1 MTRIVAFGEVMAR
14 LKPAGQGRLRQALP
28 GTLEVTFG
36 GAEANV
42 AVSLAILGADAAMVT
57 ALPRNPLGDACVDSL
72 RGLGVDTRKVLRTD
86 YGRLGLY
93 FVEAG
98 ANQRPSVVVYDR
110 EHSSVSLTP
119 AEAYAWDKSL
129 AGANWLHLT
138 GITPSL
144 SRSAAEATI
153 AAAAA
158 ARTAGATV
166 SCDLNFRKKLWQWE
180 KGTPPRKL
188 AEATMRQVLAHT
200 DLLVA
205 NEEDCADVLGIHAS
219 HTEVESGK
227 LDWQAYPEVARE
239 VSRQFP
245 QLRYVSIT
253 LRQSISATHNNWAA
267 MLYST
272 GDDKAYFSPLAG
284 GELAPY
290 EIRDIVDRVGAGD
303 AFGAGLIFALTT
315 PELAAPQTAL
325 AFATA
330 ASCLAHSILG
340 DFNYSSRAEIEALM
354 RGSASGRVVR

>member
-14 LKPAGQGRLRQALP
+14 LKPAGYGRLRQTLP

-42 AVSLAILGADAAMVT
+42 AVSLAMLGADAAMVT
-57 ALPRNPLGDACVDSL
+57 ALPRNPLGDACIDSL
-72 RGLGVDTRKVLRTD
+72 RGLGVDTRNVLRTD

-119 AEAYAWDKSL
+119 AEAYAWDTTL

-158 ARTAGATV
+158 ARAAGATV

-245 QLRYVSIT
+245 QLRHVAIT

-272 GDDKAYFSPLAG
+272 GDGKAYFSPLAG
-284 GELAPY
+284 GELA
-290 EIRDIVDRVGAGD
+290 
-303 AFGAGLIFALTT
+303 
-315 PELAAPQTAL
+315 
-325 AFATA
+325 
-330 ASCLAHSILG
+330 
-340 DFNYSSRAEIEALM
+340 
-354 RGSASGRVVR
+354 